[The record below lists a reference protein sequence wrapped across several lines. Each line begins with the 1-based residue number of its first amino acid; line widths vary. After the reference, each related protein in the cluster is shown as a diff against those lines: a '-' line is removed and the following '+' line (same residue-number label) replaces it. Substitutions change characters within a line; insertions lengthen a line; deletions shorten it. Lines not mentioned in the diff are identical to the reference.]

1 MKPGINIHNY
11 GEFFLLYVD
20 GELSAEDRVAVE
32 HFVQE
37 NPHLAA
43 ELQMLE
49 QSVLQPEEVLFADKE
64 LLYRNGDDGIHAD
77 NCETR
82 FLLYVDNELDAR
94 AREEVET
101 FVLQHPA
108 LQEPFLQLKQTKL
121 EPETIV
127 FPDKASLYRK
137 EEKERRVF
145 YIGWQRAAVAAAF
158 IGLIVLAG
166 RMFSGNGEE
175 TRRGAVMASAGQPQ
189 PQAVQQ
195 PSATVAQQSA
205 AEVKEQAP
213 LTASL
218 VKDRQN
224 ENVPQSVA
232 TQVSEPANAATLAET
247 PGRLQEQTAG
257 MVHNDIP
264 PVNTIASGAQ
274 DALKQEKTVQSVQ
287 PATQLAVNLPETL
300 QNNTEVI
307 QAKNTQPNDAMAMT
321 AQPAVYRELDIDE
334 GDDRKS
340 LYVGSLEINKD
351 KLRGLFRKATS
362 LFRGKAKEDEKTDN
376 APSHSRLLP

>member
-300 QNNTEVI
+300 QNNTEAI

>member
-145 YIGWQRAAVAAAF
+145 YIGWQRVAVAAAF

-175 TRRGAVMASAGQPQ
+175 TSGGAMVASAGQPQ

-274 DALKQEKTVQSVQ
+274 DALKQGKTVQSVQ

-300 QNNTEVI
+300 QNNTEAI

>member
-1 MKPGINIHNY
+1 VKPGINIHNY

-20 GELSAEDRVAVE
+20 GELSAEDRAAVE

-37 NPHLAA
+37 NSHLAA

-49 QSVLQPEEVLFADKE
+49 QSVLQPEEVLFTDKE

-77 NCETR
+77 NCESR

-127 FPDKASLYRK
+127 FPGKASLYRK
-137 EEKERRVF
+137 EEKERRIL

-175 TRRGAVMASAGQPQ
+175 TRKEVVVASTGQPK

-195 PSATVAQQSA
+195 PPATTAQQPA
-205 AEVKEQAP
+205 TAVKEQAP

-218 VKDRQN
+218 VQDRQD
-224 ENVPQSVA
+224 EGVSQPAASQA
-232 TQVSEPANAATLAET
+232 SEPANAVALAET
-247 PGRLQEQTAG
+247 PGRLQEQTTG

-274 DALKQEKTVQSVQ
+274 DVLKQEKTVQSVQ

-300 QNNTEVI
+300 QDTETI

>member
-49 QSVLQPEEVLFADKE
+49 QSVLQPEEVLFADKD
-64 LLYRNGDDGIHAD
+64 LLYRSGDDGIHAD

-205 AEVKEQAP
+205 TEVKEQAP

-300 QNNTEVI
+300 QNNTEAI

-362 LFRGKAKEDEKTDN
+362 LFRGRAKEDEKIDN

>member
-300 QNNTEVI
+300 QNNTEAI

-334 GDDRKS
+334 SDDRKS

>member
-20 GELSAEDRVAVE
+20 GELSAEDRAAVE
-32 HFVQE
+32 RFIQE
-37 NPHLAA
+37 TPHLAA

-49 QSVLQPEEVLFADKE
+49 QSVLQPEQVLFTDKE

-77 NCETR
+77 NYETR
-82 FLLYVDNELDAR
+82 FLLYVDNELDAP

-108 LQEPFLQLKQTKL
+108 LQEPFLQLKQAKL

-145 YIGWQRAAVAAAF
+145 YIGWQRVAVAAAF
-158 IGLIVLAG
+158 IGLVVLAG

-175 TRRGAVMASAGQPQ
+175 TSGGAVVASAGQPQ
-189 PQAVQQ
+189 PQTVQQ
-195 PSATVAQQSA
+195 PSATTAQQPA
-205 AEVKEQAP
+205 TTVKEQAP

-218 VKDRQN
+218 VQDRQN
-224 ENVPQSVA
+224 KRVQQPSA
-232 TQVSEPANAATLAET
+232 IQVSEPVNTAALAET
-247 PGRLQEQTAG
+247 TSGLQEQTAG
-257 MVHNDIP
+257 IVHNDIP
-264 PVNTIASGAQ
+264 PVSTIAGGVE
-274 DALKQEKTVQSVQ
+274 DVFKKEKTVQSVQ

-300 QNNTEVI
+300 QNTEAI
-307 QAKNTQPNDAMAMT
+307 HAKNTQPNDAMAMT